1 MNPKTEWLVAPD
13 GKPALVN
20 SSDAPELLKSGWK
33 AKHAAKPEKQSGEK
47 PSGGDQGGTGE
58 GAKA

>member
-20 SSDAPELLKSGWK
+20 SSDVFWKLALLR
-33 AKHAAKPEKQSGEK
+33 A
-47 PSGGDQGGTGE
+47 
-58 GAKA
+58 

>member
-20 SSDAPELLKSGWK
+20 SSDVAELIKSGWK
-33 AKHAAKPEKQSGEK
+33 AKQGTKGEQKPGGEQSGA
-47 PSGGDQGGTGE
+47 GE
-58 GAKA
+58 GAKT